1 MVAQG
6 TALVPTVM
14 QLAKFPEYAAAGR
27 AKFPAYSSTMTDLH
41 ARTRQTLMTAYE
53 AGVPMYA
60 GSDGGGISRHGN
72 LAGEVVAMVGLGM
85 PVDYALGAAS
95 WRAREW
101 LGRPSLEEGAP
112 ADLVVYD
119 GDPREDLDRLFK
131 PKRVVL
137 RGRVVA
143 GS

>member
-1 MVAQG
+1 
-6 TALVPTVM
+6 
-14 QLAKFPEYAAAGR
+14 
-27 AKFPAYSSTMTDLH
+27 
-41 ARTRQTLMTAYE
+41 MTAYE

-95 WRAREW
+95 WRARSW

-119 GDPREDLDRLFK
+119 ADPRADLDLLFK
-131 PKRVVL
+131 PKQVVL

-143 GS
+143 